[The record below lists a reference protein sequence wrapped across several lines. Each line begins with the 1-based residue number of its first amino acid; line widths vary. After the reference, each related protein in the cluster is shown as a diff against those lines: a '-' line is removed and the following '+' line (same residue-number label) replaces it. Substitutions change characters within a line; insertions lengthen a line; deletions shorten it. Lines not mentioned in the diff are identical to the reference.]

1 MSMTID
7 TRPVFFVIGALIS
20 ILAAAMM
27 VPIIVDLAVGNPDW
41 IAFAIAAAV
50 TLLFG
55 VQLMLT
61 TWTSWEALNLRQTF
75 LMTALAWIMVCVFAS
90 MPFMMSGIG
99 LSPADAYFEAMS
111 ALTTTGSTV
120 ISGLDRLPP
129 GLLLWRSLLQWLGGI
144 GIIGMGIAIL
154 PFLRVGG
161 MQLFQ
166 SESSDRSDKVAPRAS
181 DLVAAVAWVYLTLTV
196 TCAGA
201 LGYAGMSLFDAVNHA
216 MTAVSTGGF
225 STRDASI
232 SAWENPMVEWVLVV
246 FMMFGGMPF
255 VRFIGLVR
263 RTARP
268 FWADTQILWYV
279 GFLMTVSF
287 GLSLWLSWTQ
297 DIPWLEAVRL
307 TTFNVV
313 SVVTTTGY
321 ASADYGLWGPM
332 AGVAFFMLTF
342 VGGCTG
348 STAGGLKI
356 FRFEILF
363 IVLRMLQRRLYS
375 PNLVIP
381 LSYNGRPF
389 STDIMISVM
398 SFGFVYMTSVFILAL
413 LLAFLGFDMITAMS
427 GAATAV
433 SNVGPGLGPIIG
445 PSGNFTSLPDSAK
458 WLLAFGMLLGR
469 LEFFTVLVI
478 LSPAF
483 WRR

>member
-1 MSMTID
+1 MIFD
-7 TRPVFFVIGALIS
+7 TRPVFFVIGALIV

-27 VPIIVDLAVGNPDW
+27 VPISVDLTVGNPDW
-41 IAFAIAAAV
+41 MVFAIASAM
-50 TLLFG
+50 TLMFG
-55 VQLMLT
+55 VQLILT
-61 TWTSWEALNLRQTF
+61 NWTSWVGLNLRQTF
-75 LMTALAWIMVCVFAS
+75 LLTALAWVIVCAFAS
-90 MPFMMSGIG
+90 IPFMVSQVK

-120 ISGLDRLPP
+120 IVGLDSLPP

-161 MQLFQ
+161 MQLFR

-181 DLVAAVAWVYLTLTV
+181 DLAAAVTWVYLTLTV
-196 TCAGA
+196 ACTAA
-201 LGYAGMSLFDAVNHA
+201 LVFAGMSWFDAINHA

-232 SAWENPMVEWVLVV
+232 AAWENPLVEWVLVV
-246 FMMFGGMPF
+246 FMMLGGMPF
-255 VRFIGLVR
+255 VRFISLVQR
-263 RTARP
+263 RSTP
-268 FWADTQILWYV
+268 FWADSQIFWYV
-279 GFLMTVSF
+279 GFLTAVSVAM
-287 GLSLWLSWTQ
+287 SVWLSWTR
-297 DIPWLEAVRL
+297 DTPWLDAIRL

-321 ASADYGLWGPM
+321 ASVDYTLWGPM
-332 AGVAFFMLTF
+332 AVVAFFLLTF
-342 VGGCTG
+342 IGGCTG

-375 PNLVIP
+375 PNLIIP
-381 LSYNGRPF
+381 LNYNGRPF
-389 STDIMISVM
+389 GTDIMISVM
-398 SFGFVYMTSVFILAL
+398 SFGFVYMAFVFLLAL
-413 LLAFLGFDMITAMS
+413 MLGLMGFDMITAMS

-433 SNVGPGLGPIIG
+433 GNVGPGLGPIIG
-445 PSGNFTSLPDSAK
+445 PSGNFASLPDGAK
-458 WLLAFGMLLGR
+458 WLLSFGMLLGR
-469 LEFFTVLVI
+469 LEFFTVLVV

>member
-1 MSMTID
+1 MTID
-7 TRPVFFVIGALIS
+7 TRPVFYVIGALTS
-20 ILAAAMM
+20 ILAVAMM
-27 VPIIVDLAVGNPDW
+27 APVSVDLAVGNPDW

-55 VQLMLT
+55 VLLMLANH
-61 TWTSWEALNLRQTF
+61 TSWGALNLRQTF
-75 LMTALAWIMVCVFAS
+75 LMTGLAWIIVCAFAS
-90 MPFMMSGIG
+90 IPFMTSGLG

-120 ISGLDRLPP
+120 ISGLDHLPP
-129 GLLLWRSLLQWLGGI
+129 GMLLWRSLLQWLGGV

-181 DLVAAVAWVYLTLTV
+181 DLVASVAWVYMTLTV
-196 TCAGA
+196 ACTVA
-201 LGYAGMSLFDAVNHA
+201 LAFAGMSVFDAVNHA

-232 SAWENPMVEWVLVV
+232 TAWESPLIEWVLVV
-246 FMMFGGMPF
+246 FMMLGGMPF
-255 VRFIGLVR
+255 VRFIGLMR
-263 RTARP
+263 KTAKP
-268 FWADTQILWYV
+268 FWADTQVLWYI
-279 GFLMTVSF
+279 GFLVAVSV
-287 GLSLWLSWTQ
+287 GLAIWLSLTQEVHWL
-297 DIPWLEAVRL
+297 DAIRL
-307 TTFNVV
+307 TAFNVV
-313 SVVTTTGY
+313 SIVTTTGY
-321 ASADYGLWGPM
+321 ASADYSLWGPM
-332 AGVAFFMLTF
+332 AEIGFFMLTF

-363 IVLRMLQRRLYS
+363 IVLHMLQRRLYS

-381 LSYNGRPF
+381 LTYNGRPF

-398 SFGFVYMTSVFILAL
+398 SFGFVYMATVFVLAL
-413 LLAFLGFDMITAMS
+413 LLGFMGSDIITALS

-433 SNVGPGLGPIIG
+433 SNVGPGLGPVIG
-445 PSGNFTSLPDSAK
+445 PTGNFATLPDGAK

-478 LSPAF
+478 LSPTF

>member
-75 LMTALAWIMVCVFAS
+75 LMTALAWIMVCALAS

-166 SESSDRSDKVAPRAS
+166 SESSDRSDMVAPRAS

-332 AGVAFFMLTF
+332 AGGAFFMLTF
-342 VGGCTG
+342 VVLLCHRLLRN
-348 STAGGLKI
+348 AI
-356 FRFEILF
+356 FAKK
-363 IVLRMLQRRLYS
+363 VNQ
-375 PNLVIP
+375 
-381 LSYNGRPF
+381 
-389 STDIMISVM
+389 
-398 SFGFVYMTSVFILAL
+398 LATQ
-413 LLAFLGFDMITAMS
+413 AQ
-427 GAATAV
+427 
-433 SNVGPGLGPIIG
+433 
-445 PSGNFTSLPDSAK
+445 K
-458 WLLAFGMLLGR
+458 Y
-469 LEFFTVLVI
+469 
-478 LSPAF
+478 
-483 WRR
+483 